1 MFLKYVPKSVMLC
14 WQHLL
19 QLIYLQ
25 KYLFGNT
32 YGTPWNR
39 WCCPLFWVFT
49 CEHNTSATPATPQLN
64 FYVYNKKIYSQR
76 FLITKLY

>member
-25 KYLFGNT
+25 KQLFGNT

-39 WCCPLFWVFT
+39 WCCSLFWVFT

-64 FYVYNKKIYSQR
+64 FYVYNKKN
-76 FLITKLY
+76 L